1 MSAGT
6 QGFGNLGHLTGILFQ
21 KVTNTRFQFVPYRG
35 TAPAIQDL
43 VAGQIDICF
52 DTPSG
57 TLPQLRSG
65 SIKAYAVAAKNRLAV
80 APNIP
85 TADEAGLAGFYV
97 SNWRGLWAAGGTPKA
112 LIVKLNAAVAD
123 ALAHPTMRA
132 RLNDLGEEIFPREQ
146 QTPEALT
153 TLQKAEIEKW
163 WPIIKEAG
171 ITAQ

>member
-65 SIKAYAVAAKNRLAV
+65 SIKVYAVAAKNRLAV

-97 SNWRGLWAAGGTPKA
+97 SNWRGLWAARGTPKA
-112 LIVKLNAAVAD
+112 IIAKLDAAVSD
-123 ALAHPTMRA
+123 
-132 RLNDLGEEIFPREQ
+132 DLR
-146 QTPEALT
+146 
-153 TLQKAEIEKW
+153 
-163 WPIIKEAG
+163 
-171 ITAQ
+171 